1 MSSLS
6 SSSAADSQKFE
17 ITMQPPTKLPKTF
30 LVVDDDEI
38 FRTRLIKALQSRGIE
53 ATGAASGDDALRIV
67 PTLKPQAAILD
78 MRMPGMSG
86 LDLVSELAARVP
98 GIRMVV
104 LTGYGSIAT
113 AVEAVRRGAMN
124 YLTKPL
130 DADQILAAFEREVDP
145 PAGAT
150 VPESTPSL
158 ARVEWEHIQ
167 RILHDCNGNIS
178 RAARQ
183 LGLHRRSLQRKL
195 GKLPPLE

>member
-1 MSSLS
+1 
-6 SSSAADSQKFE
+6 
-17 ITMQPPTKLPKTF
+17 MQTPKDKVPKTF

-53 ATGAASGDDALRIV
+53 ASGAPSADDALRV
-67 PTLKPQAAILD
+67 AATLKPQAAILD

-113 AVEAVRRGAMN
+113 AVEAVRRGAIN

-130 DADQILAAFEREVDP
+130 DTDQILAAFEREVDP
-145 PAGAT
+145 PAGPAA
-150 VPESTPSL
+150 PESTPSL

-178 RAARQ
+178 KAARK